1 MPGLNKCIC
10 KHATTDLNAVT
21 NTNTISL
28 LVPTAIS
35 KPKANGNGNAGAKS
49 MARSVLTGRA
59 NENPFP
65 KPILIPMEIPQTK
78 REA

>member
-1 MPGLNKCIC
+1 MPGINKCIC
-10 KHATTDLNAVT
+10 KHATAGLNAVT

-35 KPKANGNGNAGAKS
+35 RPKANGNGNAGAKS
-49 MARSVLTGRA
+49 MARSVLTDRA
-59 NENPFP
+59 NQNPFS
-65 KPILIPMEIPQTK
+65 KPIIIPMEIPQTK